1 MTVRVGVHGG
11 GDGGIRPA
19 ARAARRTAL
28 EHGLSGALPERAAEC
43 AGELARVLARHFA
56 RSAVYVQPPAL
67 RHGLDIVAVGAD
79 PGPGDGP
86 DPGGPG
92 RWPAG
97 AHAAGPLPGLE
108 AVRHLADDFV
118 LRAAPGGGA
127 AVCARLRAPSPG
139 PPDGAREALPDVGTL
154 RLPVDG
160 ESSCG
165 DAWAVEVAP
174 EDGTVTA
181 AVADG
186 LGHGPAAAE
195 AAELAA
201 RVFRRSPGLPLPRL
215 MGALHEALRSTRGA
229 AVGLLRRAP
238 DGVVEHCAVGN
249 VRAYVVGPE
258 GVRHRFGAQPGVV
271 GWNMPDP
278 VARRLPDARGG
289 TLLLHSDG
297 VDGGWARSPEPRL
310 TRLPAPLLPVV
321 LAHEYRAARDD
332 VTALAVAPNPGNP

>member
-118 LRAAPGGGA
+118 LRAAPG
-127 AVCARLRAPSPG
+127 AVRRSARGCAPSPG
-139 PPDGAREALPDVGTL
+139 RRTARGRPCRTSA
-154 RLPVDG
+154 R
-160 ESSCG
+160 CG
-165 DAWAVEVAP
+165 CP
-174 EDGTVTA
+174 STA
-181 AVADG
+181 
-186 LGHGPAAAE
+186 
-195 AAELAA
+195 
-201 RVFRRSPGLPLPRL
+201 S
-215 MGALHEALRSTRGA
+215 
-229 AVGLLRRAP
+229 RRAATP
-238 DGVVEHCAVGN
+238 
-249 VRAYVVGPE
+249 GPW
-258 GVRHRFGAQPGVV
+258 RS
-271 GWNMPDP
+271 
-278 VARRLPDARGG
+278 RRRTG
-289 TLLLHSDG
+289 
-297 VDGGWARSPEPRL
+297 R
-310 TRLPAPLLPVV
+310 
-321 LAHEYRAARDD
+321 
-332 VTALAVAPNPGNP
+332 